1 MANACRF
8 NLLVVCATAFTV
20 AAGLSPAQTP
30 GQMEYERQQREYWR
44 QQEQQRQEQQRQQQ
58 LMQDNARRQQE
69 ESSRINAPSGGG
81 GAGGASAGA
90 RGQSA
95 DPSNAA
101 AWSAARAMWEK
112 RPALAPENN
121 PLLIGRWT
129 RPADTPA
136 KSSDPFA
143 GLVALAKGGMCEV
156 LFGGGVFEFRRDTLV
171 GMDQR
176 TPEQE
181 LDKVEYRGGGKH
193 IVVLPKTS
201 IKLIEFD
208 FETPDRIRWT
218 AQPNCVLVRVKT
230 DSTRTAATAA
240 ATAAVQATARPKNA
254 TAPAASPAN
263 ASAAGVLSFSVGTP
277 SADNNVAGRKLWVLK
292 EDAQVAL
299 IKGGVTNTPYGT
311 VLQTWMRACAAHA
324 PACQQGALALKPYGV
339 GMATTDASG
348 HAQTPPLP
356 LGRYWVLSDAKVAN
370 KHLMWNQP
378 VDVGSSEKL
387 VTLDERNAMPV
398 D

>member
-1 MANACRF
+1 MANAFRF

-30 GQMEYERQQREYWR
+30 AQMEYDRQQREYWR

-69 ESSRINAPSGGG
+69 ESSRINTPSGGG
-81 GAGGASAGA
+81 GAGGAAGGA
-90 RGQSA
+90 RGQTA

-101 AWSAARAMWEK
+101 AWDAARATWQK
-112 RPALAPENN
+112 RPALAPEKN
-121 PLLIGRWT
+121 PLLGKWT
-129 RPADTPA
+129 RPVDTKA

-143 GLVALAKGGMCEV
+143 GLMALAKGGMCEV
-156 LFGGGVFEFRRDTLV
+156 LFGGGMFEFRRDALV
-171 GMDQR
+171 GWDQH
-176 TPEQE
+176 TPVQE

-193 IVVLPKTS
+193 VVVLPKTS
-201 IKLIEFD
+201 IKLIEFEFD
-208 FETPDRIRWT
+208 TPDRVHWT
-218 AQPNCVLVRVKT
+218 AQPNCVLVRLKG
-230 DSTRTAATAA
+230 DSTGAASGA
-240 ATAAVQATARPKNA
+240 P
-254 TAPAASPAN
+254 APAAAPPTAIAKNAPAPAAKSSNTN
-263 ASAAGVLSFSVGTP
+263 AGGVLSFSVGTP

-299 IKGGVTNTPYGT
+299 IKGGITNTPYGT
-311 VLQTWMRACAAHA
+311 VLQTWMRACTAHA
-324 PACQQGALALKPYGV
+324 PACQQGALALKPYSV
-339 GMATTDASG
+339 GLATTDATG

-356 LGRYWVLSDAKVAN
+356 PGRYWVLSDAKVGN

-378 VDVGSSEKL
+378 VDVRSGEKL

-398 D
+398 E